1 MECFH
6 SSCPNLSAGA
16 ANQYLSLLFNY
27 LSIAQCSLATPEIWP
42 RDFGDFA
49 IRKGFE
55 EYDFIVVGA
64 GSAGSVVANRLSENP
79 DWNVLL
85 LEAGGDPPI
94 ESAIPGLFTT
104 LTNTKYSWSYPA
116 EASDLHSLF
125 VVNGG
130 IWYRGKMLGGSSS
143 INEMIYVRGNK
154 EDFDTW
160 EALGNPTWGWSN
172 VLEYFKKSED
182 NQDFNG
188 FYHSQNGPL
197 SVELFTNN
205 DTMNSVII
213 EAAKEMGFT
222 FLPDINADEYIG
234 YTSLQGTLR
243 SGVRDSTATAF
254 LNPIKDRPN
263 LHVVK
268 HAHVYNLE
276 IDENGEVFG
285 VTMNLRGQ
293 KILKAFAKKE
303 VILSAGV
310 IASPQILMLS
320 GIGPALHLQNLGIP
334 VILDLPVGK
343 NLQEHPDVF
352 LVVTLNPTNDLPI
365 PETAALQSFFQYL
378 VQHAG
383 EFATIGITQTMG
395 FVNVQDPLGKYPDFQ
410 YIHLYFRKGQ
420 INELATLFKI
430 YSYSEELSQSITK
443 LLETSD
449 LLIVPLFY
457 LKEKS
462 RGEILLRSAEPME
475 KPRIIPNFLAERS
488 DTEAFVKAIR
498 LFINFLQ
505 TKSLA
510 AFDAKLFHVPIP
522 ECDAYGF
529 NSDEY
534 WACYCKYII
543 IPGAHTVGTVKM
555 GPDSDP
561 GAVVDHR
568 LRVKGAKGLRV
579 IDASIMPLITS
590 GNTNA
595 PTIMIAEK
603 ASDFVKE
610 DWGFKD

>member
-79 DWNVLL
+79 EWNVLL

-94 ESAIPGLFTT
+94 ESAIPAFWTT
-104 LTNTKYSWSYPA
+104 TINTKYDWQFQA
-116 EASDLHSLF
+116 EQSDLYGLYI
-125 VVNGG
+125 VNGG
-130 IWYRGKMLGGSSS
+130 AWARGKMLGGSSS
-143 INEMIYVRGNK
+143 MNNMAYIRGN
-154 EDFDTW
+154 EENFNAW
-160 EALGNPTWGWSN
+160 EALGNPTWEWKN
-172 VLEYFKKSED
+172 VLEYFKKSE
-182 NQDFNG
+182 NNHDFSG
-188 FYHSQNGPL
+188 YYHSQDGPL
-197 SVELFTNN
+197 SVELFNN
-205 DTMNSVII
+205 ENPVLTEIKK
-213 EAAKEMGFT
+213 AAQEMGFKII
-222 FLPDINADEYIG
+222 PDINADEYVG
-234 YTSLQGTLR
+234 FTDCQGTVR

-276 IDENGEVFG
+276 IDENGEVSG

-303 VILSAGV
+303 VILSAGS
-310 IASPQILMLS
+310 IGSPQILMLS
-320 GIGPALHLQNLGIP
+320 GIGPALHLENLGIP

-343 NLQEHPDVF
+343 NLQDHTMVMLAF
-352 LVVTLNPTNDLPI
+352 KIHKSTAVPI
-365 PETAALQSFFQYL
+365 PESLAFQSFFQYL
-378 VQHAG
+378 MEHTGALAQGSGH
-383 EFATIGITQTMG
+383 TMG
-395 FVNVQDPLGKYPDFQ
+395 FANVQDPLGKYPDVQ
-410 YIHLYFRKGQ
+410 YLHIPFAKGQ
-420 INELATLFKI
+420 VNDLIAFCNVFSFNDVVIQTLVPQI
-430 YSYSEELSQSITK
+430 ESADI
-443 LLETSD
+443 
-449 LLIVPLFY
+449 LIVFIPY
-457 LKEKS
+457 LKPKS
-462 RGEILLRSAEPME
+462 RGEILLRSAEPNE
-475 KPRIIPNFLAERS
+475 KPRIIPNYFAENS
-488 DTEAFVKAIR
+488 DIETTVKGIR
-498 LFINFLQ
+498 LYLKFLQ
-505 TKSLA
+505 TQSYTRNEVELIA
-510 AFDAKLFHVPIP
+510 IPIP
-522 ECDAYGF
+522 ECDAMGI

-534 WACYCKYII
+534 WACYSRYLVITS
-543 IPGAHTVGTVKM
+543 AHPVGTVKM

-579 IDASIMPLITS
+579 IDASIMPLVTS

>member
-1 MECFH
+1 MECFQ

-16 ANQYLSLLFNY
+16 VNQYLSLLFNY

-94 ESAIPGLFTT
+94 ESIIPALFSSM
-104 LTNTKYSWSYPA
+104 LDTKYDWNLPI
-116 EASDLHSLF
+116 EQSDNYSQYI
-125 VVNGG
+125 VNGG
-130 IWYRGKMLGGSSS
+130 TLARGKMLGGSSAMNS
-143 INEMIYVRGNK
+143 MAYIRGN
-154 EDFDTW
+154 EQNFNTW
-160 EALGNPTWGWSN
+160 EAIGNPTWGWED
-172 VLEYFKKSED
+172 VLEYFKKSEN

-188 FYHSQNGPL
+188 FYHSQDGPL

-205 DTMNSVII
+205 DTMNSII
-213 EAAKEMGFT
+213 TEAAQEMGFKII
-222 FLPDINADEYIG
+222 PDINADEHVG
-234 YTSLQGTLR
+234 FTDCQGTVR

-276 IDENGEVFG
+276 IDENGAVSG

-303 VILSAGV
+303 VILSAGS
-310 IASPQILMLS
+310 IGSPQILMLS
-320 GIGPALHLQNLGIP
+320 GIGPSLHLQNLGIP

-343 NLQEHPDVF
+343 NLQDHTMVMLAFKIHKSTAVPV
-352 LVVTLNPTNDLPI
+352 
-365 PETAALQSFFQYL
+365 PETEALLNFFQYL
-378 VQHAG
+378 MQHTGSLAS
-383 EFATIGITQTMG
+383 IGILQLMG
-395 FVNVQDPLGKYPDFQ
+395 FVNVHDPLGK
-410 YIHLYFRKGQ
+410 
-420 INELATLFKI
+420 NEV
-430 YSYSEELSQSITK
+430 ELI
-443 LLETSD
+443 
-449 LLIVPLFY
+449 
-457 LKEKS
+457 
-462 RGEILLRSAEPME
+462 
-475 KPRIIPNFLAERS
+475 
-488 DTEAFVKAIR
+488 AI
-498 LFINFLQ
+498 
-505 TKSLA
+505 
-510 AFDAKLFHVPIP
+510 PIP
-522 ECDAYGF
+522 ECDAWGF

-534 WACYCKYII
+534 WACYCKYIVI
-543 IPGAHTVGTVKM
+543 SGSHPVGTVKM

-561 GAVVDHR
+561 GAVVDYR
-568 LRVKGAKGLRV
+568 LRIKGAKGLRV

-610 DWGFKD
+610 DWNITD

>member
-1 MECFH
+1 MDCFH

-94 ESAIPGLFTT
+94 EAAIPGLSASMYPTQYDWHYYAEVSE
-104 LTNTKYSWSYPA
+104 KYSLYI
-116 EASDLHSLF
+116 ED
-125 VVNGG
+125 GG
-130 IWYRGKMLGGSSS
+130 AWPRGKMLGGTSSV
-143 INEMIYVRGNK
+143 NGMIYLRGNE
-154 EDFDTW
+154 EDFNTW
-160 EALGNPTWGWSN
+160 EALGNPTWGWKN
-172 VLEYFKKSED
+172 VLNYFKKSEN
-182 NQDFNG
+182 NQDFDG
-188 FYHSQNGPL
+188 FYHSQDGPL
-197 SVELFTNN
+197 SVQLFTNN
-205 DTMNSVII
+205 DTINLLLTESA
-213 EAAKEMGFT
+213 EEMGFK
-222 FLPDINADEYIG
+222 FLPDINADEHIG
-234 YTSLQGTLR
+234 FVHFQRTIK
-243 SGVRDSTATAF
+243 SGVRESTATAF

-276 IDENGEVFG
+276 IDENGAVSG

-343 NLQEHPDVF
+343 NLQDHTTVPLFVKLRPSKEKPD
-352 LVVTLNPTNDLPI
+352 TQA
-365 PETAALQSFFQYL
+365 ETLQSF
-378 VQHAG
+378 A
-383 EFATIGITQTMG
+383 EFLFNHKGDFSVNMIETMG
-395 FVNVQDPLGKYPDFQ
+395 LVNFHNQLEKYPNFQ
-410 YIHLYFRKGQ
+410 I
-420 INELATLFKI
+420 LF
-430 YSYSEELSQSITK
+430 
-443 LLETSD
+443 
-449 LLIVPLFY
+449 
-457 LKEKS
+457 
-462 RGEILLRSAEPME
+462 
-475 KPRIIPNFLAERS
+475 
-488 DTEAFVKAIR
+488 
-498 LFINFLQ
+498 
-505 TKSLA
+505 A
-510 AFDAKLFHVPIP
+510 AFKRGFHP
-522 ECDAYGF
+522 
-529 NSDEY
+529 
-534 WACYCKYII
+534 
-543 IPGAHTVGTVKM
+543 VGTVKM

-579 IDASIMPLITS
+579 IDASIMPLVTS